1 MIEGTELDPSAKPTT
16 VAPAMTGTAR
26 SRTCWRRA
34 GDKARARI
42 VAVLS
47 YPERIVP
54 DDTEAGVVALH
65 LKRYAFAA
73 PWCTGREVLD
83 AGCGVGYG
91 TAFLAD
97 AAHRAVGGDVDE
109 SSIAYAR
116 ERYARSNT
124 DFVVLDATAMPF
136 PDGSFDVVCSFETI
150 EHVTDPAVFVMEA
163 ARVLRPGGTFILSTP
178 RVDVTTHAPDNPH
191 HRVEYSFLDFERL
204 LRGSF
209 STVEIYGE
217 RRVQTRAH
225 RLLQRL
231 DVLGLRRRS
240 SLLRRASALTGTPAI
255 EHLTL
260 DDVIISRERADTA
273 DVLVAVCGS

>member
-1 MIEGTELDPSAKPTT
+1 
-16 VAPAMTGTAR
+16 
-26 SRTCWRRA
+26 
-34 GDKARARI
+34 
-42 VAVLS
+42 LS

-54 DDTEAGVVALH
+54 DDTEPGVVALH
-65 LKRYAFAA
+65 LKRYAFSV
-73 PWCTGREVLD
+73 PWVTGREVLD

-97 AAHRAVGGDVDE
+97 AARRVVGGDVDE
-109 SSIAYAR
+109 GSIAYAR
-116 ERYARSNT
+116 ERYTRSNV

-136 PDGSFDVVCSFETI
+136 AEGSFDVVCSFETI
-150 EHVTDPAVFVMEA
+150 EHVTDPEALVGEA
-163 ARVLRPGGTFILSTP
+163 ARVLRPAGTFIVSTP

-191 HRVEYSFLDFERL
+191 HRVEYSFGDFERL

-209 STVEIYGE
+209 STVAIYGE
-217 RRVQTRAH
+217 RRAQTRAH

-240 SLLRRASALTGTPAI
+240 ALLRRASALTGTRAI

-260 DDVIISRERADTA
+260 DDVVISREQADTA